1 MASGNDERRRLA
13 RIPLACRVV
22 VTEKLA
28 EWAGETLDIAAR
40 GCRLTARRPVS
51 PGALVQIAIETG
63 GAPLHA
69 VGQVVWARRTAPLE
83 IGVAFAG
90 DVRGGPA
97 PEAGHGAWLDGLLAE
112 RLRTVLR
119 RGGRLGGALGA
130 VQLQLGAPPGVALG
144 EAETAVLRRVRRGDP
159 LGAIACSKSGADAV
173 LALLAAGTITVARP
187 TADPEGW
194 RRAFAVLTD
203 FAREGAPHPAA
214 PVIVLDAGRRA
225 EVVDDL
231 IREYLRDSA

>member
-1 MASGNDERRRLA
+1 MGSGGDERRRLA

-28 EWAGETLDIAAR
+28 EWTSETLDIAAR
-40 GCRLTARRPVS
+40 GCRLSARRQVS
-51 PGALVQIAIETG
+51 PGALVRLSIDTEG
-63 GAPLHA
+63 GAPLEA
-69 VGQVVWARRTAPLE
+69 VGQVVWARKTAPLE

-97 PEAGHGAWLDGLLAE
+97 PGAGHGAWLDGLLAD
-112 RLRTVLR
+112 RLRAVLR
-119 RGGRLGGALGA
+119 RGGRLGPLAA
-130 VQLQLGAPPGVALG
+130 VRLQLGAPPGVALA

-159 LGAIACSKSGADAV
+159 LGAIACSQAGADAV
-173 LALLAAGTITVARP
+173 LALLGAGTLTVARP
-187 TADPEGW
+187 TVDPEGW

-203 FAREGAPHPAA
+203 FAREGAPRPAA
-214 PVIVLDAGRRA
+214 PVIVLDAGRRTEA
-225 EVVDDL
+225 MDEL

>member
-28 EWAGETLDIAAR
+28 EWTGETLDIAAR

-63 GAPLHA
+63 GSPLLA
-69 VGQVVWARRTAPLE
+69 LGQVVWARRTAPLE

-90 DVRGGPA
+90 DVRGGPS
-97 PEAGHGAWLDGLLAE
+97 PEAGHGAWLDALLAE

-119 RGGRLGGALGA
+119 RGGRLGALGA

-144 EAETAVLRRVRRGDP
+144 DAETAVLRRVRRGDP
-159 LGAIACSKSGADAV
+159 LGLIACSQSGADAV
-173 LALLAAGTITVARP
+173 LALLAAGTVTVARP

-203 FAREGAPHPAA
+203 FAREGAPQPPA
-214 PVIVLDAGRRA
+214 PVIVLDAGRRTEA
-225 EVVDDL
+225 MDEL
-231 IREYLRDSA
+231 IREYLRDTA